1 MRHSEAL
8 YQFNQVIMIIGIYIR
23 DNKTVIITETKA
35 IYFDLPKNI
44 DENEML
50 EHEIDSIIKTKWPF
64 SWAHNKNDIRQ
75 LLSKCK
81 PGNNNHEFRK

>member
-35 IYFDLPKNI
+35 IYFDLPKNV

-50 EHEIDSIIKTKWPF
+50 EHEIDSIIKTK
-64 SWAHNKNDIRQ
+64 
-75 LLSKCK
+75 
-81 PGNNNHEFRK
+81 